1 MGVVVIDSGISN
13 IEKYNVVKFK
23 NFVDDN
29 SSNVEDQNG
38 HGTYCAEIISKIN
51 PSVEL
56 YIMKVL
62 DDYACG
68 KTENV
73 IKALETLCSENISQ
87 HVICMSLSS
96 ANATYMEEMDMLCQQ
111 LTKRNNV
118 IVAAA
123 DNNQAVKSIPASFKY
138 VIGVNGIIMHDNG
151 YWFDRNKE
159 IQYIGDVTPAF
170 LEDLVG
176 GYKMFGG
183 NSKIV
188 AELSARLD
196 NQFEGTLSFDKVIKY
211 LQQYCLKSEW
221 DTLEIVNG
229 RKIDESNF
237 LVNKTKRCSD
247 IFYKVEDIVLKY
259 LNITQKEIQ
268 SETLHKYMF
277 PDDYYNILKKI
288 ENTLNIIIDYKKI
301 QFKEFNSIYSLVE
314 RINQIYRKGEKY
326 NDNRS
331 V

>member
-1 MGVVVIDSGISN
+1 MRKGTQG
-13 IEKYNVVKFK
+13 KFK
-23 NFVDDN
+23 KVKTIKNIKKSKKKKGATGMTADV
-29 SSNVEDQNG
+29 SKLKSK
-38 HGTYCAEIISKIN
+38 GTYFFKIRT
-51 PSVEL
+51 
-56 YIMKVL
+56 
-62 DDYACG
+62 YA
-68 KTENV
+68 
-73 IKALETLCSENISQ
+73 
-87 HVICMSLSS
+87 
-96 ANATYMEEMDMLCQQ
+96 
-111 LTKRNNV
+111 
-118 IVAAA
+118 
-123 DNNQAVKSIPASFKY
+123 
-138 VIGVNGIIMHDNG
+138 
-151 YWFDRNKE
+151 
-159 IQYIGDVTPAF
+159 
-170 LEDLVG
+170 
-176 GYKMFGG
+176 
-183 NSKIV
+183 
-188 AELSARLD
+188 
-196 NQFEGTLSFDKVIKY
+196 
-211 LQQYCLKSEW
+211 
-221 DTLEIVNG
+221 IVNG

>member
-29 SSNVEDQNG
+29 CSNVEDRNG

-51 PSVEL
+51 PSAEL

-62 DDYACG
+62 DNYACG
-68 KTENV
+68 KIENV
-73 IKALETLCSENISQ
+73 IKALKTLCSENISQ
-87 HVICMSLSS
+87 YVICMSLSS
-96 ANATYMEEMDMLCQQ
+96 ENGIYTEEMSMLCQQ
-111 LTKRNNV
+111 LTKQNNV

-123 DNNQAVKSIPASFKY
+123 DNNQGVRSIPASFKY
-138 VIGVNGIIMHDNG
+138 VIGVNGTIMHNKG

-159 IQYIGDVTPAF
+159 IQYIGDVTPVF

-183 NSKIV
+183 NSKIA
-188 AELSARLD
+188 AELSAKLD
-196 NQFEGTLSFDKVIKY
+196 YQFGGTLSFDEVIKY
-211 LQQYCLKSEW
+211 LQRHCLKSDW
-221 DTLEIVNG
+221 GTLEIVNG
-229 RKIDESNF
+229 RKIDKNNF
-237 LVNKTKRCSD
+237 LIYKTENCSN

-259 LNITQKEIQ
+259 LKITQEEIQ

-288 ENTLNIIIDYKKI
+288 ENTLNISIDYKTI
-301 QFKEFNSIYSLVE
+301 QFEEFNSIYSLVE
-314 RINQIYRKGEKY
+314 RINRKYRKGEK
-326 NDNRS
+326 